1 MFPWCQSTF
10 IAYIRGKCALTTIV
24 SNPGYNQYLHST
36 GLADMRAQ
44 AEADPGQLLVAQSAI
59 VTAVQTMQTQTVVS
73 ICTLPLVL
81 LLRTR

>member
-1 MFPWCQSTF
+1 
-10 IAYIRGKCALTTIV
+10 
-24 SNPGYNQYLHST
+24 
-36 GLADMRAQ
+36 MRAQ